1 MKNIL
6 LLLLFCFIT
15 TLGLSAQHKQHV
27 PAIRTPLEYIQPNGD
42 TLTIRLHGDERHS
55 YRTTID
61 GYLIAQD
68 KKGYYCYAKYDSTGI
83 GRATR
88 RKAHNANQRSACEQ
102 KYIARHIPN
111 KLSSKN
117 D

>member
-1 MKNIL
+1 MKNAL
-6 LLLLFCFIT
+6 LLLSFCFIT
-15 TLGLSAQHKQHV
+15 ALSLSAQSKQHV
-27 PAIRTPLEYIQPNGD
+27 PAIRTPLEYIQPDGD

-55 YRTTID
+55 YRTTAD

-68 KKGYYCYAKYDSTGI
+68 KKGYYCYAKYNNKGI
-83 GRATR
+83 GKATR
-88 RKAHNANQRSACEQ
+88 RKAHNADQRSACEQ

-111 KLSSKN
+111 KLSQKN